1 MKTIDNIISK
11 LETSIKSGSYIP
23 IETER
28 IELKDLSGG
37 EDWKELYKT
46 VCAFLNSQ
54 GGIII
59 IGIYENSIKTA
70 YKLSGFNLNNEEKLK
85 EIPNKFT
92 NDIKQQVN
100 LNEFIRPDLFEIR
113 EFLGKQICILYIEK
127 LSEDRKYVMYNGVA
141 YERKLTG
148 DHKIKEVEVEKQ
160 KELRAEL
167 ELAREL
173 KNVEDATVED
183 LDIDKLNDYI
193 QRLNQGMKV
202 ETLKADIQSAMS
214 FLERKK
220 FVVNGRPTLLGML
233 VCGINLYDFIGGRC
247 QVDGFVE
254 SQIQIAGNKK
264 IFKN

>member
-85 EIPNKFT
+85 EI
-92 NDIKQQVN
+92 
-100 LNEFIRPDLFEIR
+100 
-113 EFLGKQICILYIEK
+113 
-127 LSEDRKYVMYNGVA
+127 
-141 YERKLTG
+141 
-148 DHKIKEVEVEKQ
+148 
-160 KELRAEL
+160 
-167 ELAREL
+167 
-173 KNVEDATVED
+173 
-183 LDIDKLNDYI
+183 
-193 QRLNQGMKV
+193 
-202 ETLKADIQSAMS
+202 
-214 FLERKK
+214 
-220 FVVNGRPTLLGML
+220 
-233 VCGINLYDFIGGRC
+233 
-247 QVDGFVE
+247 
-254 SQIQIAGNKK
+254 KK
-264 IFKN
+264 ILIRVY